1 MTRFRT
7 EHGRVVAYL
16 VKRRNG
22 ASERQVNDNVFPLE
36 TAAYVR
42 AQMDAIASKGEAICR
57 LDDKGMRRYFAPGK
71 TPLQYGRQA
80 RPVTPAGPPAPTTPE
95 VPAPRPT
102 VPEAP
107 PAVVPK
113 RPRKRYPRAD
123 MRQPVK
129 ASPGDIL
136 AAQVADFVANGG
148 HIEKLANG
156 VVSKP
161 LKKIGQPDEPVRTI
175 LAGRRFRSTA

>member
-1 MTRFRT
+1 MSRSNT

-16 VKRRNG
+16 VKRKNG
-22 ASERQVNDNVFPLE
+22 ASERQVNDNVFPLD

-42 AQMDAIASKGEAICR
+42 AQLDAIASKGEVICR
-57 LDDKGMRRYFAPGK
+57 LDDKGSRRYFAPSK
-71 TPLQYGRQA
+71 APLQYGRKA
-80 RPVTPAGPPAPTTPE
+80 RPVTPAGPPPPAVPE
-95 VPAPRPT
+95 VRPPRPT
-102 VPEAP
+102 VPEAT
-107 PAVVPK
+107 PAVLPK
-113 RPRKRYPRAD
+113 QPRKRYPRAD

-148 HIEKLANG
+148 HIERLANG

-161 LKKIGQPDEPVRTI
+161 LRKIGQPDEPVRTI